1 MTLVADSISKSFA
14 GRRVLTSARLRAEHG
29 RVAGLLGRMGS
40 GKSTLLKICAGLIQA
55 ESGWIELN
63 GRKYLRTRRST
74 LAAQGVFYIGEADN
88 LAWTLT
94 VHEHFNEIERRYGL
108 AERDEIFELLDLKPL
123 LQRKGHALSGGE
135 VKRVEIG
142 LAFARR
148 PSCVLLDE
156 PFRSADP
163 LLCERLGHCFRL
175 LASHGCA
182 VVVSGHEVNQLL
194 PFLDSITWVTSG
206 TTHLLGS
213 VESALAHEAF
223 TREYLGLSVRRDS
236 KSALDSDITS

>member
-1 MTLVADSISKSFA
+1 MTLVADSISKSFS
-14 GRRVLTSARLRAEHG
+14 GRRVLTSARLRADRG
-29 RVAGLLGRMGS
+29 KVAGLLGRMGS
-40 GKSTLLKICAGLIQA
+40 GKSTLLKICAGLIQP

-63 GRKYLRTRRST
+63 GRKYLRIRRST
-74 LAAQGVFYIGEADN
+74 LAARGLFYIGETDN

-94 VHEHFNEIERRYGL
+94 VDEHFNEIDRRYGFV
-108 AERDEIFELLDLKPL
+108 ARDEIFELLDLKPL
-123 LQRKGHALSGGE
+123 LKRKAHAISGGE

-194 PFLDSITWVTSG
+194 PFLDSITWITSG
-206 TTHLLGS
+206 TTHSLGP
-213 VESALAHEAF
+213 VESALANSEF
-223 TREYLGLSVRRDS
+223 RRDYLGISGANRVV
-236 KSALDSDITS
+236 